1 MKVIVWK
8 MDAVVSEKM
17 AEGMTKKDAVD
28 AMAAWFKARW
38 GQDKCKAAQ
47 ACADLKK
54 AVAPEAG
61 D

>member
-1 MKVIVWK
+1 
-8 MDAVVSEKM
+8 
-17 AEGMTKKDAVD
+17 MTKKDAVD
-28 AMAAWFKARW
+28 AMAAWFKSQW

-54 AVAPEAG
+54 AVAPEPG